1 MNLSYTTNLLLLVS
15 GISLCIWELP
25 QAQSALQPTDS
36 LKLEEITVKAGRL
49 SAERR
54 FQPVQISVIDS
65 IEISRFAGNSVA
77 DVLETRSQLYIRN
90 NGPGGLATVSMR
102 GLAARQTQVLWN
114 GFNLNHPMLGLTDL
128 SLIPT
133 GMVNRMEII
142 RGQSATAFGNGAA
155 GGMIW
160 LESNVKGRQA
170 GVQHTTG
177 SFGKSVSAVNASWQE
192 GRWNGGVWVQY
203 EDTDNDFDFQM
214 NRFSNQE
221 GRMIEVTEQR
231 ENNHLESINVMTQAG
246 YQTENLEI
254 QSLLWFF
261 DTDNQLPGGLQS
273 LSETTR
279 QEDSAIRWMNRAELD
294 LGASELKISTMLNR
308 QNLDFFDE
316 RSGIESLSRTRAL
329 SLDLDWQWQAVRS
342 LRVSL
347 FSNTGHTKAETN
359 NFNGNPTQ
367 WQFSGGVNT
376 IWQPFVP
383 LHVFTGLRYDYFEI
397 SGDAVSAS
405 LGANVN
411 LIEDILFLKT
421 QGSRNFVAPTFN
433 DLFWIP
439 GGNPNLLAETNYKI
453 EGGVQLINN
462 FGIVSMDVEFTAFQI
477 RQHDGI
483 RWIPNAQ
490 TGIFAPVNID
500 EIGSK
505 GYELNMS
512 QRWNIINPL
521 GLTTRFGLGKT
532 LASARRDR
540 FDDNR
545 TVNKQLPQVPELSV
559 RAGMD
564 ASYRNISA
572 GFSYVHNSERY
583 TTPDH
588 GSPFDPLPGF
598 DVSDVYAGYT
608 FRMNPVSMNVFARV
622 NNVFDENF
630 QVIRNFP
637 MPGRHFELTLKLN
650 FFSPDD

>member
-1 MNLSYTTNLLLLVS
+1 MNLSYIYIALLFFI
-15 GISLCIWELP
+15 GMSLTIWERP
-25 QAQSALQPTDS
+25 QAQSAPQPSDS
-36 LKLEEITVKAGRL
+36 LELEEITVKATRL
-49 SAERR
+49 SADRR

-65 IEISRFAGNSVA
+65 FEISRFAGNSVA
-77 DVLETRSQLYIRN
+77 DLLETRSQLYIRN

-102 GLAARQTQVLWN
+102 GLSARQTQVLWN

-160 LESNVKGRQA
+160 LESNVKGKQA

-177 SFGKSVSAVNASWQE
+177 SFGKSVSAANAYWQE
-192 GRWNGGVWVQY
+192 GRWNGGVWLQY
-203 EDTDNDFDFQM
+203 EDTDNNFDFQM

-221 GRMIEVTEQR
+221 GRLIQLTEKR
-231 ENNHLESINVMTQAG
+231 ENNHLESVNVMAQAG
-246 YQTENLEI
+246 YQADKLDI
-254 QSLLWFF
+254 QSLLWVF

-279 QEDSAIRWMNRAELD
+279 QEDSAIRWMNRAELSI
-294 LGASELKISTMLNR
+294 GSSELKIGTMFSR
-308 QNLDFFDE
+308 QDLDFFDE
-316 RSGIESLSRTRAL
+316 RSGIESVSRTRAI
-329 SLDLDWQWQAVRS
+329 SLDLDWQWQTMQS
-342 LRVSL
+342 LRISL
-347 FSNTGHTKAETN
+347 FSNGGHTKAETN

-383 LHVFTGLRYDYFEI
+383 LHIYSGIRYDYFEI

-411 LIEDILFLKT
+411 LVEDVLFLKT

-433 DLFWIP
+433 DLFWVP
-439 GGNPNLLAETNYKI
+439 GGNPELEAETNYKI

-462 FGIVSMDVEFTAFQI
+462 FGFVLTDVEVTGFGI

-483 RWIPNAQ
+483 RWIPDSR
-490 TGIFAPVNID
+490 TGIFAPVNVD

-505 GYELNMS
+505 GYEIDMS
-512 QRWNIINPL
+512 QRWDIIKPL
-521 GLTTRFGLGKT
+521 GLTTRLGLSKT
-532 LASARRDR
+532 LASVRRDR
-540 FDDNR
+540 FNDNR
-545 TVNKQLPQVPELSV
+545 TVDKQLPQVPELSI
-559 RAGMD
+559 RAGLD
-564 ASYRNISA
+564 ASFRNISA

-598 DVSDVYAGYT
+598 DVSDLYAGYT
-608 FRMNPVSMNVFARV
+608 FRLNPVSMNIFARV
-622 NNVFDENF
+622 NNLFDENF

-637 MPGRHFELTLKLN
+637 MPGRYFELTLKLS
-650 FFSPDD
+650 FTPSDD